1 MIQDNR
7 PRPFG
12 LPFFDTALLALFLLL
27 RRAHRLVM
35 ITHHKS
41 QKRAGLPCVYSTHT
55 HTHTDTEVTRC
66 VSTRTAAAPLS
77 DTFLS
82 VRFIRLEK
90 QTYKFQMTA
99 RKHMYY
105 V

>member
-41 QKRAGLPCVYSTHT
+41 QKRAGLPCVYNTHT
-55 HTHTDTEVTRC
+55 HRHWSDALRLNAHSC
-66 VSTRTAAAPLS
+66 RAAFWHFPVSSL
-77 DTFLS
+77 
-82 VRFIRLEK
+82 
-90 QTYKFQMTA
+90 YKTG
-99 RKHMYY
+99 KTNL
-105 V
+105 